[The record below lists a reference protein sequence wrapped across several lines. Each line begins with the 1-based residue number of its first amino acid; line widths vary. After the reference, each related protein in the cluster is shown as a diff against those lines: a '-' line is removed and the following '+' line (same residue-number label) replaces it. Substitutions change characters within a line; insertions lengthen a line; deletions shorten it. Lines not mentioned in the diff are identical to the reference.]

1 MDFAYSLHR
10 IIMRQI
16 AIEPGTVL
24 PVTDVKNFA
33 EMLLMG
39 AIREATS
46 AEIALFKMSN
56 PDLQA
61 AVAEAA
67 AAEAAAAEAAA
78 AEAAA
83 AEAAVAEAA
92 AAEAAAAE
100 AAAAEA
106 AAAEAA
112 AAEAAAAE
120 AAAAEAAAA
129 EAKLKGKAS
138 KNLID

>member
-1 MDFAYSLHR
+1 MDFAYTLHR
-10 IIMRQI
+10 IIMQTI
-16 AIEPGTVL
+16 AIEPRTVL
-24 PVTDVKNFA
+24 PVTDAKNFA
-33 EMLLMG
+33 ELLLLG

-56 PDLQA
+56 PDIQ
-61 AVAEAA
+61 
-67 AAEAAAAEAAA
+67 
-78 AEAAA
+78 
-83 AEAAVAEAA
+83 AA

-120 AAAAEAAAA
+120 AAAAEG
-129 EAKLKGKAS
+129 KLKGKPS